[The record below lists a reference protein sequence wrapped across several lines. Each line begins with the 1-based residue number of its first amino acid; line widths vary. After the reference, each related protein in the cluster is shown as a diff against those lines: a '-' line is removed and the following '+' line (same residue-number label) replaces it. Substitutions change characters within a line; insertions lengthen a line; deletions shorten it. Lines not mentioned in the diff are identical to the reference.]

1 MNNEN
6 DTARPSAMSSA
17 RTAVG
22 GAFRGI
28 FILIP
33 VALLL
38 IVAGCNS
45 FYTVEQGE
53 RGIVKLW
60 GAVTEI
66 AEPGLG
72 FKLPFANTVE
82 NISVRTEK
90 ISWDTLAVYSKDV
103 QAADLRVS
111 VNVRLDPA
119 FVRDVYTTYGANYA
133 ERTVYP
139 AVPKVLEEVFGQ
151 YQAATV
157 VSARTQLGLDF
168 DKGLRALMP
177 PGIIIESTQIENV
190 DFSDNYER
198 SIEAAAQAEAM
209 VRTKENEKRQAQVD
223 AERQVIEAEAR
234 KKSSNLETD
243 ARAYAIREQGN
254 AEAQAIAARGQ
265 ALKDSPNLV
274 ALTAAEKWDGK
285 LPTTM
290 IPGSTVPFVP
300 VQ

>member
-1 MNNEN
+1 MSNADNGGSSRP
-6 DTARPSAMSSA
+6 TAG
-17 RTAVG
+17 RTGGSWLMGRGLGFLAIAAV
-22 GAFRGI
+22 
-28 FILIP
+28 
-33 VALLL
+33 L

-60 GAVTEI
+60 GAVTDI

-82 NISVRTEK
+82 NISIRTEK
-90 ISWDTLAVYSKDV
+90 ISWERLAAYSRDV
-103 QAADLRVS
+103 QAADLQVS

-119 FVRDVYTTYGANYA
+119 FVREVYTAYGTNYA
-133 ERTVYP
+133 ERTVWP

-168 DKGLRALMP
+168 DKALRALMP

-223 AERQVIEAEAR
+223 AEKLIIEAEAR
-234 KKSSNLETD
+234 KKSNNLETD
-243 ARAYAIREQGN
+243 ARAYSIREQGN

-265 ALKDSPNLV
+265 ALRDSPNLV

-285 LPTTM
+285 LPSTM
-290 IPGSTVPFVP
+290 IPGSTVPFVQMP
-300 VQ
+300 Q